1 MDRADGIAPE
11 WVGTDPHHPARA
23 SRHER
28 AARVLTSLL
37 VARAILLSLERDTS
51 VMRGRSIGQAKF
63 ICAKCGHGVAA
74 TWRKRTKMYEGRC
87 IHCEQWTKYLRP
99 NTPAVPVLD

>member
-1 MDRADGIAPE
+1 M
-11 WVGTDPHHPARA
+11 PAEPAA
-23 SRHER
+23 SRPPP
-28 AARVLTSLL
+28 
-37 VARAILLSLERDTS
+37 VAGAILLSLDRDTS

-87 IHCEQWTKYLRP
+87 IHCEQWNKYLKP

>member
-1 MDRADGIAPE
+1 
-11 WVGTDPHHPARA
+11 
-23 SRHER
+23 
-28 AARVLTSLL
+28 
-37 VARAILLSLERDTS
+37 
-51 VMRGRSIGQAKF
+51 MRGRSIGQAKF

-87 IHCEQWTKYLRP
+87 IHCEQWNKYLKP

>member
-1 MDRADGIAPE
+1 MPVSTHRDS
-11 WVGTDPHHPARA
+11 WVGARIL
-23 SRHER
+23 
-28 AARVLTSLL
+28 LTPSK
-37 VARAILLSLERDTS
+37 AGAILLSLEGDTS
-51 VMRGRSIGQAKF
+51 PMRGRAIGQAKF

-87 IHCEQWTKYLRP
+87 IHCEQWNKYTKP